1 MTQDPLCKA
10 KHLTTRLADDCKC
23 NEYAK
28 VRADE
33 RRRLRRIAEKAYI
46 KATPARQGRMTP
58 EQKARVAA
66 AQDFLILVTSEMQQ

>member
-1 MTQDPLCKA
+1 MADPLCRA
-10 KHLTTRLADDCKC
+10 KHGRDLDSSCRC

-33 RRRLRRIAEKAYI
+33 RLRLRKAAEAAYRQ
-46 KATPARQGRMTP
+46 ATPARQGRMTP

-66 AQDFLILVTSEMQQ
+66 AHDFLIVITAEIGAR